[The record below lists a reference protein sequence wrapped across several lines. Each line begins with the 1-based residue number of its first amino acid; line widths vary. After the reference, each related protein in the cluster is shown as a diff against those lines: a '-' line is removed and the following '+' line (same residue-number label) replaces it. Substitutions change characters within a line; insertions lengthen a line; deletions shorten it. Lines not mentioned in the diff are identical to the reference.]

1 MLVLII
7 YTFTISVYNASTAV
21 KDTLN
26 MAPIAI
32 VDEDHSTL
40 SERISSA
47 FYPPNFISK
56 TTTLGTMDAGMDAG
70 NLPLRSIF
78 RVISSRMYCRV
89 MQQKFRSM
97 WMQPE

>member
-1 MLVLII
+1 MFKKVQNIYQLGCKELWSLWRDPAMLVLII

-40 SERISSA
+40 SERISS
-47 FYPPNFISK
+47 
-56 TTTLGTMDAGMDAG
+56 
-70 NLPLRSIF
+70 
-78 RVISSRMYCRV
+78 
-89 MQQKFRSM
+89 
-97 WMQPE
+97 

>member
-1 MLVLII
+1 MELWRDPIMLVLII
-7 YTFTISVYNASTAV
+7 YTLPSQYTPSSTAV

-47 FYPPNFISK
+47 FYPPNFIK
-56 TTTLGTMDAGMDAG
+56 
-70 NLPLRSIF
+70 
-78 RVISSRMYCRV
+78 
-89 MQQKFRSM
+89 
-97 WMQPE
+97 

>member
-47 FYPPNFISK
+47 FIRLILSVKPPR
-56 TTTLGTMDAGMDAG
+56 LA
-70 NLPLRSIF
+70 R
-78 RVISSRMYCRV
+78 
-89 MQQKFRSM
+89 
-97 WMQPE
+97 WMQAWTQGIYLCGQYSE